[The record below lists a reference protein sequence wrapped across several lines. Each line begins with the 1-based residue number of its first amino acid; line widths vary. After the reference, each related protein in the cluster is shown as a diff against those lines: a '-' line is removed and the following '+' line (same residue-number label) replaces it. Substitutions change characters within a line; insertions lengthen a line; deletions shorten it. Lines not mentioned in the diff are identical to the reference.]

1 MFLSDLQDLTDILDD
16 IYEDEKE
23 KEKEKE
29 QPCYFSIEEETECI
43 ETCIQLMCEFIDD
56 NPTAISD
63 PDFHEIMI
71 EFVKELLFIHF
82 FNFFSPDHDL
92 EDELDDLIEI
102 ASELFYIQIIPERSF
117 SDTFEIKL
125 KNNKDNEYQKV
136 KILNR
141 LKYLTDLPQPAQRTP
156 EWYVT
161 RRNLI
166 TASNAYK
173 AFESQSA
180 RNQLIYE
187 KCQPLLIDANNTGH
201 VNINSSLHWG
211 QKYEP
216 ISVMYYE
223 STYNTKVKDYGCIQH
238 DTHKFLGASP
248 DGIISDALLPRFGRM
263 LEIKNPVNRD
273 IDGIPKKEYWV
284 QMQLQMETCDLNEC
298 DFLETKFVEYVNE
311 QEFNADGC
319 FLTSLKDEHKGIIMY
334 FSTGEGLPHYVYKPL
349 HMVEEYFLTEW
360 EQKTMTEMELKGMI
374 WIKNIY
380 WKLEEVSC
388 VLVLRNKKWFA
399 DNIGE
404 LAVVWDTIE
413 KERET
418 GFMHR
423 APAKRI
429 KKDKDLPSP
438 LISGKCLLN
447 ISKKKML

>member
-1 MFLSDLQDLTDILDD
+1 MLLSELQDLTDILDD
-16 IYEDEKE
+16 ITY
-23 KEKEKE
+23 KE
-29 QPCYFSIEEETECI
+29 QPCYFSIEEEIECI

-117 SDTFEIKL
+117 SNTFEIKL
-125 KNNKDNEYQKV
+125 KNEQKV

-156 EWYVT
+156 EWYVI

-173 AFESQSA
+173 TFESQSA

-187 KCQPLLIDANNTGH
+187 KCQPLIIDATNTRQ

-223 STYNTKVKDYGCIQH
+223 STYKTKVKDYGCIQH
-238 DTHKFLGASP
+238 DKHKFLGASP
-248 DGIISDALLPRFGRM
+248 DGIISDVSLPRFGRM

-273 IDGIPKKEYWV
+273 IDGIPKKEYWI

-298 DFLETKFVEYVNE
+298 DFLETKFVEYTNE
-311 QEFNADGC
+311 TEFNADGC
-319 FLTSLKDEHKGIIMY
+319 FLTTEAKDDKGIIMY

-360 EQKTMTEMELKGMI
+360 EQKIMTEMELKGMI

-404 LAVVWDTIE
+404 LSIVWDTIE

-418 GFMHR
+418 GFIHR
-423 APAKRI
+423 SPAKRI
-429 KKDKDLPSP
+429 KKNKDLP
-438 LISGKCLLN
+438 LISGKCLFPKNLIN
-447 ISKKKML
+447 IFFSIKL